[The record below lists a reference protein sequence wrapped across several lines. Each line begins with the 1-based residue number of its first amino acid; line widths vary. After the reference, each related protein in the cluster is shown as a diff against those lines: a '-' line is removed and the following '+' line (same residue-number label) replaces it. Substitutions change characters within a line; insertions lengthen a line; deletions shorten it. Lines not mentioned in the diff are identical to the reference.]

1 MTELALLRRW
11 TDQRDAA
18 AFKEIVSRY
27 APMVYATCRRILR
40 NRTEAE
46 DITQECFETLVRTSR
61 GPTEHLAA
69 WLHRVA
75 TNRSLDRVRSE
86 QRCKT
91 REAHFAAGQPLQ
103 VESNWD
109 DIYPHVDEAIAELSE
124 ELRVTVVAHYLQG
137 ESHGA
142 IARATGVPRRTV
154 SHRVSRAVELIG
166 ELLRKRGIRVASGTL
181 GAVMVANLAEASA
194 VPTSVTA
201 ALGKLAL
208 AQSANVSGAAT
219 AMKAVELMGGVFVMK
234 KTTVGLVVVV
244 AALLGLWAVTTRE
257 PSGPVEKVSEAPA
270 SAQIEADPPDS
281 TETTVPSA
289 VPVEEAPVQDEI
301 TESAEEMSMPSVS
314 GSVVDA
320 DTGEGVPGATVAVVA
335 GGSDGRETRETWKG
349 VTDDDGRFEVADLRA
364 GNFLVFK
371 RTGPGD
377 YMVTSPE
384 DMVEVCLRD
393 GQHKEGVRLVA
404 RKGGTVSGKV
414 TDQNGNPIVAAKLTV
429 YPARNESFQGT
440 KRVVSWVNHTAESDA
455 AGEYVFRGLKLARS
469 CVVIAGADGF
479 MHDRSDEFSF
489 GDNDMSRRIDFK
501 LSRGS
506 AISGWVQDRDGIRLP
521 NDSIWLEPVRNQVS
535 YADSVLLS
543 FAREKAVG
551 AKSDDKGEF
560 RIEGLLAGT
569 YHLLGGGLRTTMGR
583 FDGGGTRVEVDG
595 VHDVEG
601 VLVTANS
608 LDKGEHFLAGHVVDT
623 SGTAVVD
630 AEVCVMLKKLKGI
643 YCLRT
648 DEEGAFLIDGLPANI
663 FLLSVAAVGYTQEL
677 LDSVQVDGPHLT
689 ITLERNA
696 PIRGRVVDNDSG
708 KSVPG
713 ARVTIAEH
721 ERRTRVFERYG
732 YIDDII
738 NGIRESVTGRRSGS
752 VVTTQ
757 QGEFELRNVDPG
769 RVKLKAERSGYA
781 ASYTDE
787 FVVEP
792 DQGVENVTIYLDRGA
807 TIEGLVRATS
817 GTPVAGASIMVIEAA
832 RVGEVPQDAEL
843 RLMRATNAGQGGSD
857 IWAVS
862 DVDGSFVVE
871 GLADGTYWLR
881 AIATGY
887 AYGSVVEAGIR
898 NESSQHG
905 LELNLDPGGMIEGY
919 VTQGW
924 APKADIL
931 AQVHQLGI
939 NATSLQIYSDAEG
952 YYAIPH
958 LTPGAW
964 DLRFLDWSRPG
975 NTGIKDFRVEVVSG
989 ETTRQDAEYSGHVV
1003 SGFVFGL
1010 DEPQAWQVAVL
1021 ALPDGIDPEAAPDP
1035 SINWP
1040 SLAVSNAPI
1049 QSDGNYAVADVP
1061 DGVYKLSVFRLQD
1074 NRIVAKDVW
1083 QTIDLAGE
1091 DLSIDLIATE
1101 DLPMD
1106 IPVPE

>member
-1 MTELALLRRW
+1 MTDLALLRRW

-46 DITQECFETLVRTSR
+46 DITQECLETLVRTSR
-61 GPTEHLAA
+61 VPTEHLGA

-86 QRCKT
+86 RRRKT
-91 REAHFAAGQPLQ
+91 REANFVAGQPLQ
-103 VESNWD
+103 VEPTWND
-109 DIYPHVDEAIAELSE
+109 VYAQVDEAITELPE
-124 ELRVTVVAHYLQG
+124 KLRVAVVAHYLGG

-154 SHRVSRAVELIG
+154 SRRVSRAIELIG
-166 ELLRKRGIRVASGTL
+166 ESLKTRGIRVASGAL
-181 GAVMVANLAEASA
+181 GALMAANLAEASA
-194 VPTSVTA
+194 VPASVTA
-201 ALGKLAL
+201 GLGKLAL
-208 AQSANVSGAAT
+208 AQSANVGRAAT
-219 AMKAVELMGGVFVMK
+219 TAKAVTGLTGGVIIMK
-234 KTTVGLVVVV
+234 KLVACTVVVV
-244 AALLGLWAVTTRE
+244 AVLLGLWAVTGRE
-257 PSGPVEKVSEAPA
+257 PSGGTRETLEATVTAQREAAPA
-270 SAQIEADPPDS
+270 ESTASASSPG
-281 TETTVPSA
+281 
-289 VPVEEAPVQDEI
+289 PVEEAPVPAQA
-301 TESAEEMSMPSVS
+301 AEETSMPRVS

-320 DTGEGVPGATVAVVA
+320 DTGEGVAGATVAVV
-335 GGSDGRETRETWKG
+335 DGRTRDRETWEG
-349 VTDDDGRFEVADLRA
+349 VTDEDGHFEVAGLRA
-364 GNFLVFK
+364 GNLLVFK
-371 RTGPGD
+371 KTGPGD
-377 YMVTSPE
+377 YMVSSPE

-393 GQHKEGVRLVA
+393 GQRKEGLRLKA

-414 TDQNGNPIVAAKLTV
+414 TDHKGAPIAGAKLTV

-440 KRVVSWVNHTAESDA
+440 KRVVSRVNHTTESDA

-601 VLVTANS
+601 VLVTASS
-608 LDKGEHFLAGHVVDT
+608 LEQGEHFLAGHVVDAE
-623 SGTAVVD
+623 GAGIAD
-630 AEVCVMLKKLKGI
+630 AEVCIAPKDIGGI
-643 YCLRT
+643 YRSLT
-648 DEEGAFLIDGLPANI
+648 DEKGAFLIDGLASDV
-663 FLLSVAAVGYTQEL
+663 FLLSATAAGYTQEL
-677 LDSVQVDGPHLT
+677 LDSVPVDEQDLT

-696 PIRGRVVDNDSG
+696 PIRGHVWDSDNG
-708 KSVPG
+708 KPVSG
-713 ARVTIAEH
+713 ARVSIAQH
-721 ERRTRVFERYG
+721 DRQARVFERYG
-732 YIDDII
+732 YLNDII
-738 NGIRESVTGRRSGS
+738 EGIRQYVAGRGNERAVTDQDGG
-752 VVTTQ
+752 
-757 QGEFELRNVDPG
+757 FELPSVDPG

-792 DQGVENVTIYLDRGA
+792 DQAVENVTIYLDRGA
-807 TIEGLVRATS
+807 TIEGLVRATN
-817 GTPVAGASIMVIEAA
+817 GASVGGVSILVIEA
-832 RVGEVPQDAEL
+832 VLEGETDYDAQR
-843 RLMRATNAGQGGSD
+843 RLMQATSAGQGGPD
-857 IWAVS
+857 IRAVS
-862 DVDGSFVVE
+862 NIDGSFVVE

-887 AYGSVVEAGIR
+887 AYGSVLEVSIR
-898 NESSQHG
+898 NESSQRG
-905 LELNLDPGGMIEGY
+905 VELSLDPGGTIEGY

-931 AQVHQLGI
+931 AQVHVDGKDAAARQV
-939 NATSLQIYSDAEG
+939 YSDAEG
-952 YYAIPH
+952 YYAISH
-958 LTPGAW
+958 LAPGEW
-964 DLRFLDWSRPG
+964 DLRFVDRSRPG
-975 NTGIKDFRVEVVSG
+975 NTGVREFRVKVVSG
-989 ETTRQDAEYSGHVV
+989 ETARQDAEYSGHAVT
-1003 SGFVFGL
+1003 GLVFGL
-1010 DEPQAWQVAVL
+1010 EEPQAWQVAVL
-1021 ALPDGIDPEAAPDP
+1021 VLPDGEDPEAPPDP
-1035 SINWP
+1035 AIDWP
-1040 SLAVSNAPI
+1040 SLATRTVPI
-1049 QSDGNYAVADVP
+1049 RPDGNYIVSDVP
-1061 DGVYKLSVFRLQD
+1061 DGVYKLTVFRLQD
-1074 NRIVAKDVW
+1074 NRIVAKNVW
-1083 QTIDLAGE
+1083 QTIDIAGE
-1091 DLSIDLIATE
+1091 DFGIDLMATE

-1106 IPVPE
+1106 MPVPE